1 MWSSWARPVL
11 PRASLASP
19 VHSIHVSRHTV
30 YWVQAQVGF
39 GRVYFPGPNRVG
51 ARAHFMRW
59 AQPILR
65 LSRRACARAN
75 DGLASVNAGQPLM
88 KNLSHFVKSVLY
100 VVAFGPTQTLAIVS
114 YYSQFI
120 STCINQLEN
129 QLSSSKDKDYT
140 YPMLNYPIRSASTTN
155 YFIDWT
161 LKALTIFKGF
171 FQFEIIINVLVS
183 SLWVIWI
190 PMYNVAAIPLS
201 NINVMM
207 FCLYGF

>member
-1 MWSSWARPVL
+1 M
-11 PRASLASP
+11 

-39 GRVYFPGPNRVG
+39 GRVYIPGPNRVG

-100 VVAFGPTQTLAIVS
+100 MLKYVILLLAD
-114 YYSQFI
+114 
-120 STCINQLEN
+120 L
-129 QLSSSKDKDYT
+129 LSDKG
-140 YPMLNYPIRSASTTN
+140 MKI
-155 YFIDWT
+155 
-161 LKALTIFKGF
+161 
-171 FQFEIIINVLVS
+171 
-183 SLWVIWI
+183 
-190 PMYNVAAIPLS
+190 LS
-201 NINVMM
+201 HFRRIKTR
-207 FCLYGF
+207 

>member
-1 MWSSWARPVL
+1 MFRWCWMWSSWARPVL

-19 VHSIHVSRHTV
+19 ARWHIVHSIHVSRHTV

-100 VVAFGPTQTLAIVS
+100 LTYTKNN
-114 YYSQFI
+114 
-120 STCINQLEN
+120 TCP
-129 QLSSSKDKDYT
+129 K
-140 YPMLNYPIRSASTTN
+140 M
-155 YFIDWT
+155 
-161 LKALTIFKGF
+161 
-171 FQFEIIINVLVS
+171 
-183 SLWVIWI
+183 
-190 PMYNVAAIPLS
+190 PLS
-201 NINVMM
+201 
-207 FCLYGF
+207 CLCCPQMHLCTLPCKAKRQYLLTFQVSRYCLLPLQSSTVSI

>member
-19 VHSIHVSRHTV
+19 ARWHMVHSIHASRHTE

-39 GRVYFPGPNRVG
+39 GRVNFPGPNRVG

-75 DGLASVNAGQPLM
+75 DGLACVNAGQPLM

-100 VVAFGPTQTLAIVS
+100 LSLGLLHLYYIILSIKKEHILAIIANFTWYV
-114 YYSQFI
+114 
-120 STCINQLEN
+120 INSILI
-129 QLSSSKDKDYT
+129 YT
-140 YPMLNYPIRSASTTN
+140 KHIAV
-155 YFIDWT
+155 
-161 LKALTIFKGF
+161 
-171 FQFEIIINVLVS
+171 E
-183 SLWVIWI
+183 
-190 PMYNVAAIPLS
+190 
-201 NINVMM
+201 
-207 FCLYGF
+207 

>member
-1 MWSSWARPVL
+1 M
-11 PRASLASP
+11 

-75 DGLASVNAGQPLM
+75 DVNAGQPLM

-100 VVAFGPTQTLAIVS
+100 VPLNYRGISLLSIFSKVYSSVLNTRLSKYWPTQIP
-114 YYSQFI
+114 F
-120 STCINQLEN
+120 
-129 QLSSSKDKDYT
+129 
-140 YPMLNYPIRSASTTN
+140 MLVGVFDNGM
-155 YFIDWT
+155 
-161 LKALTIFKGF
+161 LVKALNKITFCDSLQLPTIATPITMLAQHDTGF
-171 FQFEIIINVLVS
+171 NMLGLLGCPFQTASMKTAVIFLFFVLN
-183 SLWVIWI
+183 LFFR
-190 PMYNVAAIPLS
+190 N
-201 NINVMM
+201 
-207 FCLYGF
+207 

>member
-11 PRASLASP
+11 PTASLTSP
-19 VHSIHVSRHTV
+19 ARWHMVHSIHVSRHTV

-75 DGLASVNAGQPLM
+75 DGLAGVNAGQPLM

-100 VVAFGPTQTLAIVS
+100 LHNIYTILGQRRRGWDDVVWMLYKCFVFTGQAYYTLAQ
-114 YYSQFI
+114 YTKDI
-120 STCINQLEN
+120 SIPPILDGISGEIENRLYRGDQRQRWLFMIN
-129 QLSSSKDKDYT
+129 
-140 YPMLNYPIRSASTTN
+140 
-155 YFIDWT
+155 W
-161 LKALTIFKGF
+161 
-171 FQFEIIINVLVS
+171 
-183 SLWVIWI
+183 
-190 PMYNVAAIPLS
+190 
-201 NINVMM
+201 
-207 FCLYGF
+207 

>member
-19 VHSIHVSRHTV
+19 ARWHIVHSIHVSRHTV

-75 DGLASVNAGQPLM
+75 DGLACVNAGQPLM

-100 VVAFGPTQTLAIVS
+100 VNHANKTIKMAVLTLTRLRN
-114 YYSQFI
+114 YYLKMYLFI
-120 STCINQLEN
+120 KKAKRGYKILMTKYFTWWIKKNN
-129 QLSSSKDKDYT
+129 
-140 YPMLNYPIRSASTTN
+140 RS
-155 YFIDWT
+155 I
-161 LKALTIFKGF
+161 
-171 FQFEIIINVLVS
+171 
-183 SLWVIWI
+183 
-190 PMYNVAAIPLS
+190 
-201 NINVMM
+201 
-207 FCLYGF
+207 

>member
-1 MWSSWARPVL
+1 M
-11 PRASLASP
+11 

-100 VVAFGPTQTLAIVS
+100 LFYNLHQSNRPHKYNCS
-114 YYSQFI
+114 YRPLLRKIRHLHTDLNHNCSWGHLKH
-120 STCINQLEN
+120 LE
-129 QLSSSKDKDYT
+129 
-140 YPMLNYPIRSASTTN
+140 
-155 YFIDWT
+155 
-161 LKALTIFKGF
+161 KG
-171 FQFEIIINVLVS
+171 V
-183 SLWVIWI
+183 
-190 PMYNVAAIPLS
+190 
-201 NINVMM
+201 
-207 FCLYGF
+207 

>member
-1 MWSSWARPVL
+1 M
-11 PRASLASP
+11 

-30 YWVQAQVGF
+30 YWVQAQVEF

-100 VVAFGPTQTLAIVS
+100 LD
-114 YYSQFI
+114 
-120 STCINQLEN
+120 
-129 QLSSSKDKDYT
+129 SKC
-140 YPMLNYPIRSASTTN
+140 
-155 YFIDWT
+155 
-161 LKALTIFKGF
+161 
-171 FQFEIIINVLVS
+171 
-183 SLWVIWI
+183 
-190 PMYNVAAIPLS
+190 
-201 NINVMM
+201 VMM
-207 FCLYGF
+207 CAND

>member
-1 MWSSWARPVL
+1 M
-11 PRASLASP
+11 

-30 YWVQAQVGF
+30 YWVQAQVEF

-100 VVAFGPTQTLAIVS
+100 LPLGFHETLEVS
-114 YYSQFI
+114 TSGVFLRI
-120 STCINQLEN
+120 SSYAPSREN
-129 QLSSSKDKDYT
+129 
-140 YPMLNYPIRSASTTN
+140 M
-155 YFIDWT
+155 
-161 LKALTIFKGF
+161 GV
-171 FQFEIIINVLVS
+171 EILM
-183 SLWVIWI
+183 VI
-190 PMYNVAAIPLS
+190 
-201 NINVMM
+201 
-207 FCLYGF
+207 

>member
-1 MWSSWARPVL
+1 M
-11 PRASLASP
+11 

-100 VVAFGPTQTLAIVS
+100 FSFNHCFIMCFIIS
-114 YYSQFI
+114 I
-120 STCINQLEN
+120 STIVVHGV
-129 QLSSSKDKDYT
+129 LSAAALGVMYEFTWSGKH
-140 YPMLNYPIRSASTTN
+140 MLY
-155 YFIDWT
+155 IDIT
-161 LKALTIFKGF
+161 ATFT
-171 FQFEIIINVLVS
+171 V
-183 SLWVIWI
+183 
-190 PMYNVAAIPLS
+190 
-201 NINVMM
+201 
-207 FCLYGF
+207 

>member
-1 MWSSWARPVL
+1 M
-11 PRASLASP
+11 

-75 DGLASVNAGQPLM
+75 DGLACVNAGQPLM

-100 VVAFGPTQTLAIVS
+100 SQHCQPVPPPVDKLPIEKKHARYQCNVCTPSSDCLVV
-114 YYSQFI
+114 YNQFV
-120 STCINQLEN
+120 
-129 QLSSSKDKDYT
+129 
-140 YPMLNYPIRSASTTN
+140 
-155 YFIDWT
+155 T
-161 LKALTIFKGF
+161 LKKC
-171 FQFEIIINVLVS
+171 
-183 SLWVIWI
+183 
-190 PMYNVAAIPLS
+190 MAATANKFSGHVRKI
-201 NINVMM
+201 
-207 FCLYGF
+207 

>member
-1 MWSSWARPVL
+1 M
-11 PRASLASP
+11 

-100 VVAFGPTQTLAIVS
+100 CIYIYIYVYIYVCMYMYIYILYQYHTLF
-114 YYSQFI
+114 YKLCNMRLGTEFY
-120 STCINQLEN
+120 
-129 QLSSSKDKDYT
+129 KYT
-140 YPMLNYPIRSASTTN
+140 SI
-155 YFIDWT
+155 
-161 LKALTIFKGF
+161 
-171 FQFEIIINVLVS
+171 
-183 SLWVIWI
+183 
-190 PMYNVAAIPLS
+190 
-201 NINVMM
+201 
-207 FCLYGF
+207 

>member
-1 MWSSWARPVL
+1 M
-11 PRASLASP
+11 

-75 DGLASVNAGQPLM
+75 DGLAGVNAGQPLM

-100 VVAFGPTQTLAIVS
+100 IHNGDSNNHYIL
-114 YYSQFI
+114 YI
-120 STCINQLEN
+120 SADN
-129 QLSSSKDKDYT
+129 T
-140 YPMLNYPIRSASTTN
+140 YPLQSKLNQR
-155 YFIDWT
+155 
-161 LKALTIFKGF
+161 K
-171 FQFEIIINVLVS
+171 
-183 SLWVIWI
+183 
-190 PMYNVAAIPLS
+190 
-201 NINVMM
+201 
-207 FCLYGF
+207 

>member
-11 PRASLASP
+11 PRASLASSASWHM

-100 VVAFGPTQTLAIVS
+100 R
-114 YYSQFI
+114 
-120 STCINQLEN
+120 
-129 QLSSSKDKDYT
+129 K
-140 YPMLNYPIRSASTTN
+140 
-155 YFIDWT
+155 
-161 LKALTIFKGF
+161 
-171 FQFEIIINVLVS
+171 
-183 SLWVIWI
+183 LWVVIKQTQINMTDPWHCSWEYGTY
-190 PMYNVAAIPLS
+190 MSCYNCSTNILWS
-201 NINVMM
+201 NV
-207 FCLYGF
+207 

>member
-19 VHSIHVSRHTV
+19 SRWHMVHSIHVSRHTL

-39 GRVYFPGPNRVG
+39 GRLYFPGPNRVG
-51 ARAHFMRW
+51 ARTHFMRW

-100 VVAFGPTQTLAIVS
+100 LLLRKVLYNRRRANIFSHNNVPYL
-114 YYSQFI
+114 
-120 STCINQLEN
+120 STSNPS
-129 QLSSSKDKDYT
+129 LSART
-140 YPMLNYPIRSASTTN
+140 
-155 YFIDWT
+155 
-161 LKALTIFKGF
+161 
-171 FQFEIIINVLVS
+171 
-183 SLWVIWI
+183 
-190 PMYNVAAIPLS
+190 
-201 NINVMM
+201 
-207 FCLYGF
+207 C